1 MPRVIRNKYRN
12 NRKNTGLKFK
22 IRVKHWNKIG
32 NNYRETSYQMLLKIY
47 NKRKFRLSR
56 NILDT
61 KYVFIYHVIF
71 DRDESCAVFIS
82 SPFRKRAENP
92 GNEVE
97 LLILVSARSLLTV
110 NDWRCSASG
119 V

>member
-1 MPRVIRNKYRN
+1 
-12 NRKNTGLKFK
+12 
-22 IRVKHWNKIG
+22 
-32 NNYRETSYQMLLKIY
+32 MLLKIC
-47 NKRKFRLSR
+47 NKRKFRLNR
-56 NILDT
+56 NFLDT
-61 KYVFIYHVIF
+61 KYVFTDHVIF
-71 DRDESCAVFIS
+71 DRDKSCALFIS

-97 LLILVSARSLLTV
+97 LLILVGARSLLSV

>member
-1 MPRVIRNKYRN
+1 
-12 NRKNTGLKFK
+12 
-22 IRVKHWNKIG
+22 
-32 NNYRETSYQMLLKIY
+32 MLLKIY

-56 NILDT
+56 NVLDT
-61 KYVFIYHVIF
+61 KNVFIYHVIF